1 MTRGDVMPEL
11 PEWRVFCAT
20 AKFHSISRAAESLGI
35 GSPTATKQIAKLE
48 ERLGVQL
55 IDRTT
60 RPVQLTPMGVRYA
73 ALASPLV
80 EGFDNMVGSVAAE
93 GNTDPV
99 SVTAPS
105 GFISYKLPDA
115 VKFFQDTFPHN
126 QVRIYSRTKSE
137 AIRMLSDGDVD
148 MAFVDPQVP
157 PHIDFQP
164 LITFERVL
172 IVARNHPL
180 AQQDEATIDEI
191 ARYPLTFRRAGTTT
205 RTMLEAEM
213 KRQEIPYEVGIELD
227 HTEAVKR
234 YVSLGLGISVVPEFI
249 VEPRDRESLAIIRV
263 QGSYATEQIGVATLR
278 EKPLTTSA
286 NNFLMVLRQTI
297 GQ

>member
-1 MTRGDVMPEL
+1 MPEL

-20 AKFHSISRAAESLGI
+20 AKLHSISRAAEFLGI

-55 IDRTT
+55 LDRTT
-60 RPVQLTPMGVRYA
+60 RPVRLTPMGERYA

-80 EGFDNMVGSVAAE
+80 EGFDNLVGSVSAE
-93 GNTDPV
+93 GTTDPV

-105 GFISYKLPDA
+105 GFISYKLPSA

-137 AIRMLSDGDVD
+137 AIRMLSDGVAD
-148 MAFVDPQVP
+148 MALVDPQVP

-164 LITFERVL
+164 LVTFERVL
-172 IVARNHPL
+172 IVSLNHPL
-180 AQQDEATIDEI
+180 AQQYEATIDEI
-191 ARYPLTFRRAGTTT
+191 ARYPLTLLRVGTTT

-213 KRQEIPYEVGIELD
+213 KRQEIPYEIGIELD

-234 YVSLGLGISVVPEFI
+234 YVASGLGISIVPEFI
-249 VEPRDRESLAIIRV
+249 VEQRDREDLAMVRV
-263 QGSYATEQIGVATLR
+263 QGSYATEQIGAATLR
-278 EKPLTTSA
+278 EKPLTASA
-286 NNFLMVLRQTI
+286 NNFLMVLRQSM

>member
-1 MTRGDVMPEL
+1 MPEL

-20 AKFHSISRAAESLGI
+20 AKFHSISRAAEFLGI

-55 IDRTT
+55 LDRAT
-60 RPVQLTPMGVRYA
+60 RPIQLTPMGERYA

-80 EGFDNMVGSVAAE
+80 EGFDNMVGSVSAE
-93 GNTDPV
+93 GTTDPV
-99 SVTAPS
+99 SIAAPS
-105 GFISYKLPDA
+105 GSISYKLPGA

-148 MAFVDPQVP
+148 IALVDPQVP
-157 PHIDFQP
+157 PHVDFQ
-164 LITFERVL
+164 LLMTFERVL
-172 IVARNHPL
+172 ITALDHPL
-180 AQQDEATIDEI
+180 AQQHEATIDEI
-191 ARYPLTFRRAGTTT
+191 ARYPLTLLRGGTTT

-213 KRQEIPYEVGIELD
+213 KRQEIPYEVGIQLD

-249 VEPRDRESLAIIRV
+249 VEPRDLEHLAVVRV
-263 QGSYATEQIGVATLR
+263 QGSYATEQTGAATLR

-286 NNFLMVLRQTI
+286 NKFFMALRQTM
-297 GQ
+297 GQS

>member
-1 MTRGDVMPEL
+1 MPEL

-20 AKFHSISRAAESLGI
+20 AKFHSISKAAEFLGI

-55 IDRTT
+55 LDRST
-60 RPVQLTPMGVRYA
+60 RPVQLTPIGERYA
-73 ALASPLV
+73 ALALPLV
-80 EGFDNMVGSVAAE
+80 EGFDSMASSVSAE
-93 GNTDPV
+93 GTTDPV

-105 GFISYKLPDA
+105 GFISYKLPGA
-115 VKFFQDTFPHN
+115 VKIFQDTFPHN

-137 AIRMLSDGDVD
+137 GIRLLSDGNVD
-148 MAFVDPQVP
+148 IALVDPQVP

-164 LITFERVL
+164 LLTFERVL
-172 IVARNHPL
+172 ITSLGHLL
-180 AQQDEATIDEI
+180 AQQDEATIDEV
-191 ARYPLTFRRAGTTT
+191 ARYPLTLLRGGTTT

-227 HTEAVKR
+227 HIEAVKR

-249 VEPRDRESLAIIRV
+249 VEPKDREYLAVVRV
-263 QGSYATEQIGVATLR
+263 QGSYATEIIGAATLR
-278 EKPLTTSA
+278 EKPLTASA
-286 NNFLMVLRQTI
+286 NNFLTVLRQTMDQD
-297 GQ
+297 GA

>member
-1 MTRGDVMPEL
+1 M
-11 PEWRVFCAT
+11 
-20 AKFHSISRAAESLGI
+20 
-35 GSPTATKQIAKLE
+35 
-48 ERLGVQL
+48 QL
-55 IDRTT
+55 LDRTT
-60 RPVQLTPMGVRYA
+60 RPVQLTAVGERYA
-73 ALASPLV
+73 AMASPLV

-93 GNTDPV
+93 GATDPV

-137 AIRMLSDGDVD
+137 AIRLLSDGAVD
-148 MAFVDPQVP
+148 MALVDPQVP

-172 IVARNHPL
+172 IASLNHPL
-180 AQQDEATIDEI
+180 AQQYEATIDET
-191 ARYPLTFRRAGTTT
+191 AKYPLTLLRAGTTT

-213 KRQEIPYEVGIELD
+213 KRQEIPFEVGIELD

-249 VEPRDRESLAIIRV
+249 VEPRDRESLAIVRV
-263 QGSYATEQIGVATLR
+263 QGSYATEQIGAATLR

-286 NNFLMVLRQTI
+286 SNFMMVLRQTLS
-297 GQ
+297 Q